1 MSPQDSSTDNND
13 TTNLT
18 PANNVR
24 ISESFQTRNEGVNP
38 FTTSN
43 MESGQFDVRNE
54 NGGYNRFG
62 FSAFHSYKIT
72 RRYDILA
79 KVKEA
84 ATRHCNEYRVAIF
97 FLVLI
102 IVIGFSVLVRMNK
115 NILSSQDQDSLDP
128 AVISRKSVYRHI
140 LNPRQ
145 IHHINNTGQLPLTII
160 FLIIT
165 GKSSSLKKICNGVDN
180 CCSEETKCGEMEGDC
195 NSDKDCKEG
204 LKCGQNNCNANAGTW
219 KPTDDCCYKPKS
231 KSRVPNLFL
240 LCIFCYKLHQK
251 SLIRL
256 SSPFFILD
264 IEFATSSVF
273 ENDTQRWGPDFVI
286 DGVISYGVKNFFHSE
301 LEDYPWLQ
309 WHLPRQVQMT
319 GITLTT
325 RYDCC
330 GSRLRDVEVR
340 AGKLST
346 TNGYKGQLSLNS
358 LCGRFPGPGE
368 TGREYTITCDHPITA
383 DYVTIQILD
392 DRAILALNEIRIQTV
407 YHGKTY
413 ICDLHM

>member
-1 MSPQDSSTDNND
+1 MCT
-13 TTNLT
+13 
-18 PANNVR
+18 
-24 ISESFQTRNEGVNP
+24 E
-38 FTTSN
+38 
-43 MESGQFDVRNE
+43 
-54 NGGYNRFG
+54 
-62 FSAFHSYKIT
+62 
-72 RRYDILA
+72 
-79 KVKEA
+79 
-84 ATRHCNEYRVAIF
+84 
-97 FLVLI
+97 
-102 IVIGFSVLVRMNK
+102 
-115 NILSSQDQDSLDP
+115 
-128 AVISRKSVYRHI
+128 
-140 LNPRQ
+140 
-145 IHHINNTGQLPLTII
+145 
-160 FLIIT
+160 
-165 GKSSSLKKICNGVDN
+165 
-180 CCSEETKCGEMEGDC
+180 
-195 NSDKDCKEG
+195 
-204 LKCGQNNCNANAGTW
+204 
-219 KPTDDCCYKPKS
+219 
-231 KSRVPNLFL
+231 LFL
-240 LCIFCYKLHQK
+240 LCIIYFLLK

-392 DRAILALNEIRIQTV
+392 DRAILALNEIRIQTFFQCN
-407 YHGKTY
+407 TY
-413 ICDLHM
+413 VRDLHIY

>member
-1 MSPQDSSTDNND
+1 MY
-13 TTNLT
+13 
-18 PANNVR
+18 
-24 ISESFQTRNEGVNP
+24 FP
-38 FTTSN
+38 F
-43 MESGQFDVRNE
+43 
-54 NGGYNRFG
+54 
-62 FSAFHSYKIT
+62 
-72 RRYDILA
+72 
-79 KVKEA
+79 
-84 ATRHCNEYRVAIF
+84 
-97 FLVLI
+97 
-102 IVIGFSVLVRMNK
+102 
-115 NILSSQDQDSLDP
+115 
-128 AVISRKSVYRHI
+128 
-140 LNPRQ
+140 
-145 IHHINNTGQLPLTII
+145 
-160 FLIIT
+160 
-165 GKSSSLKKICNGVDN
+165 
-180 CCSEETKCGEMEGDC
+180 
-195 NSDKDCKEG
+195 
-204 LKCGQNNCNANAGTW
+204 
-219 KPTDDCCYKPKS
+219 
-231 KSRVPNLFL
+231 
-240 LCIFCYKLHQK
+240 LHQK

-309 WHLPRQVQMT
+309 WHLPRQVQMM

-346 TNGYKGQLSLNS
+346 TNGYKGQLSLNY
-358 LCGRFPGPGE
+358 LCGGFPGPGE

-413 ICDLHM
+413 VCDLHM